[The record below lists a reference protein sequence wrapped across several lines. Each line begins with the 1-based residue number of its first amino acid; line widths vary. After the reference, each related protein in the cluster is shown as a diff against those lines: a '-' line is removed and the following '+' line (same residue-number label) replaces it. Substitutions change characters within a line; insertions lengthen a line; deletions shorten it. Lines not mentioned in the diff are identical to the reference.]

1 LETRA
6 KKLAC
11 GGFGCRMHAM
21 LRHFMDAARRRF
33 VMSAIEMVERAG
45 AFPNGKT
52 FFNGLHYV
60 SFG

>member
-1 LETRA
+1 
-6 KKLAC
+6 
-11 GGFGCRMHAM
+11 MHAM

-52 FFNGLHYV
+52 IFNGFHYV